1 MNAIEFSKSL
11 FCAMDKS
18 ATGEI
23 GYANHS
29 DISVLSAPSTD
40 GETLLTTIGHPVAGG
55 SVQVSVRSK
64 PHNNFTENLVSL
76 VIHTHAK
83 YAEYL
88 NAYYATGHHDKVYF
102 RSTLDQQLIDLE
114 LSNNNGNPVDED
126 AILDE
131 LFIPRFKNMQVQ
143 RNTRKRNQSQWKYGN
158 EVSQMDEPLILPK
171 FST

>member
-131 LFIPRFKNMQVQ
+131 LCGDDCTDEE
-143 RNTRKRNQSQWKYGN
+143 RNELRDSLN
-158 EVSQMDEPLILPK
+158 EVARCIEELKEMEDTEDEG
-171 FST
+171 

>member
-131 LFIPRFKNMQVQ
+131 LCGDDCTEEE
-143 RNTRKRNQSQWKYGN
+143 RNELRDSLN
-158 EVSQMDEPLILPK
+158 EVARCIEELKEIEDTEDEG
-171 FST
+171 

>member
-131 LFIPRFKNMQVQ
+131 LCGDDCTEEE
-143 RNTRKRNQSQWKYGN
+143 RNELRDSLN
-158 EVSQMDEPLILPK
+158 EVARCIEELKEMEGTEDEG
-171 FST
+171 

>member
-88 NAYYATGHHDKVYF
+88 NAYYATGHHDSVYF

-131 LFIPRFKNMQVQ
+131 LCGDDCTEEE
-143 RNTRKRNQSQWKYGN
+143 RNELRDSLN
-158 EVSQMDEPLILPK
+158 EVARCIEELKEMEDTEDEG
-171 FST
+171 

>member
-131 LFIPRFKNMQVQ
+131 LCGDDCTEEE
-143 RNTRKRNQSQWKYGN
+143 RNELRDSLN
-158 EVSQMDEPLILPK
+158 EVARCIEELKEMEDTEDEG
-171 FST
+171 

>member
-131 LFIPRFKNMQVQ
+131 LCGDDCTEEE
-143 RNTRKRNQSQWKYGN
+143 RNELRDSLN
-158 EVSQMDEPLILPK
+158 EVARCIEELKEMEDTEDE
-171 FST
+171 S